1 MIYKKD
7 TKTPAKE
14 IKRAEE
20 IRRNILIQKN
30 KTMED
35 LKFYTEE
42 EALDLA
48 LGQKGTPERDQYEE
62 NMHSFL
68 VGDAGKKNED
78 ADVFRCKPFDF

>member
-1 MIYKKD
+1 M
-7 TKTPAKE
+7 
-14 IKRAEE
+14 
-20 IRRNILIQKN
+20 IQKN

>member
-1 MIYKKD
+1 
-7 TKTPAKE
+7 
-14 IKRAEE
+14 
-20 IRRNILIQKN
+20 
-30 KTMED
+30 MED

-78 ADVFRCKPFDF
+78 ADIFRCKPFDF